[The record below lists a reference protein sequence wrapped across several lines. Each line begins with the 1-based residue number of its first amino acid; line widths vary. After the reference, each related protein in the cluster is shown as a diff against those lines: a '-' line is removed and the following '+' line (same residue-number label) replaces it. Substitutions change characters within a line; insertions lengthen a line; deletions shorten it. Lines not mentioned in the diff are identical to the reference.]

1 MDQQR
6 QGVPQQT
13 DNRPREEDGEQDVS
27 QDPELAYDELE
38 EDGS

>member
-1 MDQQR
+1 MSQQP
-6 QGVPQQT
+6 QGVPEPT

-38 EDGS
+38 DDGS